1 MGMGFRLN
9 LKWVFPIHSHFFSIS
24 PCRFSSASVRGRDG
38 SFNSERLSFLSIIS
52 EDSATCFQDPIKA
65 YTCSFV
71 NTQTLESDY
80 LEMEETSQKSISY
93 TGRDVCS
100 TLYYSLLMENLY
112 VLESTFSDSDVLR
125 LEREILLQLGK
136 IGALKL
142 FNNCLSETVKTS
154 NVFDLSDAPTEDI
167 EDHKMNVSVDDH
179 MGKILIPSKRKGR
192 RKMRM
197 ARVSEKSNQTS
208 FLSSPSKAMQEG
220 SKQLTVSSP
229 KSALNSKSRRSM
241 LARNEAELSKGVKVV
256 ANLERIRTTLEKETG
271 QVVSLK
277 CWAEAAGVSEKVL
290 QQHLGF
296 GWYCRDELL
305 RSTRSLVLFLARNYK
320 GLGIPF
326 SDLLQAG
333 RFGVLQGAERF
344 DHTRGYRFS
353 TYVQFWIRKSMSKM
367 VALNARGIKIPSTLN
382 RAINKIHRA
391 RKSLI
396 NSHGKYPEDNEIAKY
411 AGLSL
416 AEIRSASEC
425 LRIVGSID
433 QKMGDCLNA
442 KYLEFIPDMS
452 MKSPEE
458 IVMKQHMKKDILN
471 LLNSLDSKERQVLVL
486 RYGLKDYQPK
496 SLEQIGRLFHV
507 SKEWIRKLEK
517 RAMTKLRD
525 NTCKNLS
532 HYLDL

>member
-1 MGMGFRLN
+1 MTQKIQCILFSDLFNVFLVHTYTDIGLFGFLIT
-9 LKWVFPIHSHFFSIS
+9 LVGL
-24 PCRFSSASVRGRDG
+24 CAVRGRDG

-256 ANLERIRTTLEKETG
+256 FNF
-271 QVVSLK
+271 
-277 CWAEAAGVSEKVL
+277 KVAWL
-290 QQHLGF
+290 FWGN
-296 GWYCRDELL
+296 
-305 RSTRSLVLFLARNYK
+305 VL
-320 GLGIPF
+320 
-326 SDLLQAG
+326 
-333 RFGVLQGAERF
+333 
-344 DHTRGYRFS
+344 
-353 TYVQFWIRKSMSKM
+353 
-367 VALNARGIKIPSTLN
+367 
-382 RAINKIHRA
+382 
-391 RKSLI
+391 
-396 NSHGKYPEDNEIAKY
+396 
-411 AGLSL
+411 
-416 AEIRSASEC
+416 
-425 LRIVGSID
+425 
-433 QKMGDCLNA
+433 
-442 KYLEFIPDMS
+442 DMS
-452 MKSPEE
+452 LTVLPLCCYRWLPIWRESE
-458 IVMKQHMKKDILN
+458 QLWKK
-471 LLNSLDSKERQVLVL
+471 
-486 RYGLKDYQPK
+486 
-496 SLEQIGRLFHV
+496 
-507 SKEWIRKLEK
+507 KLAK
-517 RAMTKLRD
+517 
-525 NTCKNLS
+525 
-532 HYLDL
+532 